1 MAGYFPD
8 EFLQEVAAHNDIVEY
23 IGSHVQLKRSGGG
36 MVGLCPFHNEKTP
49 SFHVSPQKQLYYCF
63 GCGAGGTVIQ
73 FAMQMENLEFPDAVR
88 HLAERAHLRLPEQ
101 SSGDSKA
108 YYEKKEKIYAMN
120 AQAARFF
127 HEMLLSERGQK
138 GMAYFEERKLDKKW
152 ITKFGLGYDP
162 GGTALMEHLQKQGYD
177 RNLML
182 EAGLITTNERG
193 KTYDKF
199 WERVI
204 FPIINV
210 RGQVIG
216 FGGRILGDGKP
227 KYLNSPDST
236 VFNKGK
242 NLYAMNIAKN
252 TKDCLIFAEGYMD
265 VITLHRFG
273 ITQAVASL
281 GTALTP
287 DQAHLAARY
296 AKDIYLCYDTDEAG
310 VKATERAIEVFSKEK
325 VRLKIITLPA
335 GKDPDEFLKTY
346 GADQFRNVMKKA
358 KTPVQY
364 RLNRLK
370 KQYNTDVVEEK
381 IEFLTEA
388 AKILAALDS
397 AIERE
402 EYIKALA
409 ENIHISREAIYAEVN
424 KLLSGK
430 SKKEAWARPKVNT
443 QVTIPSADAEPV
455 AGTPA
460 KAATRVKKVIYDAQ
474 GLLLSML
481 IQDPS
486 LKDKLGDKLSS
497 ALFSEGLPKELA
509 QKILASDK
517 PLEAQELILAFPSE
531 QAGAA
536 ASLLGRTDQPEDAL
550 KAAEDAVRLLKTEQ
564 QKEAYRDAI
573 ARGDM
578 QKANEILK
586 QMKQ

>member
-8 EFLQEVAAHNDIVEY
+8 EFLQEVTAHNDIVEY
-23 IGSHVQLKRSGGG
+23 IGSYVHLKRSGGG

-101 SSGDSKA
+101 STGDSKA

-120 AQAARFF
+120 ALAARFF
-127 HEMLLSERGQK
+127 HETLLSERGKK
-138 GMAYFEERKLDKKW
+138 GMAYFEERKLDKSW
-152 ITKFGLGYDP
+152 IVKFGLGYDP
-162 GGTALMEHLQKQGYD
+162 GGTALMEYLSSQGYD

-242 NLYAMNIAKN
+242 NLYALNFAKN

-296 AKDIYLCYDTDEAG
+296 AQDIYLCYDTDEAG

-335 GKDPDEFLKTY
+335 GKDPDEFLKAH
-346 GADQFRNVMKKA
+346 GADQFRAVMKKA

-381 IEFLTEA
+381 IEFLTQA

-402 EYIKALA
+402 EYIKVLA

-424 KLLSGK
+424 KLLTGK
-430 SKKEAWARPKVNT
+430 SKKEAWSRPKVNT
-443 QVTIPSADAEPV
+443 TVTIPGADAQTDITTG
-455 AGTPA
+455 ARPA
-460 KAATRVKKVIYDAQ
+460 SRMKKVIYEAQ
-474 GLLLSML
+474 GLLLCL
-481 IQDPS
+481 LLQDAS
-486 LKDKLGDKLSS
+486 LKEKLGDKLS
-497 ALFSEGLPKELA
+497 ATLFSEGLPRELA
-509 QKILASDK
+509 QKILASAK
-517 PLEAQELILAFPSE
+517 PPEASELILSVPQEQVSAATAF
-531 QAGAA
+531 
-536 ASLLGRTDQPEDAL
+536 LGRTDQPEDAY
-550 KAAEDAVRLLKTEQ
+550 KAAEDAVRLLRSEQ
-564 QKEAYRDAI
+564 LKEAYREAI
-573 ARGDM
+573 SRGDM

-586 QMKQ
+586 LMKQ